1 MVLSVSLPRLLNLL
15 SGVNDVSMCNFI
27 MVGRPLVI
35 SGLVVFSRRALDVH
49 LPVVLSVSL
58 PCRVSVLGAM
68 KVVTACYGSMVRRF
82 LVISGLAV
90 LGRLLVVVGGMC
102 EMF

>member
-1 MVLSVSLPRLLNLL
+1 LIRAP
-15 SGVNDVSMCNFI
+15 SM
-27 MVGRPLVI
+27 
-35 SGLVVFSRRALDVH
+35 VH

-68 KVVTACYGSMVRRF
+68 KVVTACYGSMVRRS

-90 LGRLLVVVGGMC
+90 FGRFLVVVGGMC